1 MKSANL
7 HWKQKNMKSANL
19 HWKQEKMKSASLY
32 WKQEKMKSANL
43 HWKQEKIGPFGVFR
57 RRKGTAD
64 EIVMFFVVLRV
75 PIFLELPRLDAE
87 LLLIWTLLK
96 VSIILAM
103 ISCSGIR
110 FIIISMNIADRWYHK
125 FEDLHQEHT
134 AGVFRSHRQCDLCR
148 ALEKC

>member
-1 MKSANL
+1 
-7 HWKQKNMKSANL
+7 
-19 HWKQEKMKSASLY
+19 
-32 WKQEKMKSANL
+32 
-43 HWKQEKIGPFGVFR
+43 
-57 RRKGTAD
+57 
-64 EIVMFFVVLRV
+64 MFFVFLRV
-75 PIFLELPRLDAE
+75 RIFLELPHLDAE

-103 ISCSGIR
+103 ILCSGIR